1 MSLMTQSLPET
12 ICNLL
17 KDLHKKSS
25 CLMCSCTNT
34 GNTKIIQHTFDR
46 KSTFI
51 RQTESCI
58 FSSFYHFSYESVS
71 RNVLRF
77 AVFIILLFRFSV
89 KQIFYVF
96 SVQNTTNSIWS
107 KLQPQYIVCATKS
120 CQSVIIH
127 LPEFYSQ
134 ASIVVKIAE
143 TLSYRLIGDNAFKAF
158 QQSHM

>member
-1 MSLMTQSLPET
+1 M
-12 ICNLL
+12 L

-120 CQSVIIH
+120 CY
-127 LPEFYSQ
+127 LPVFYSQ

-143 TLSYRLIGDNAFKAF
+143 TLSYRLIGDKAFKAF